1 MLEGTFGCD
10 PEYGSIPSKIA
21 ALARKHSELKVKD
34 VEMMARLV
42 FETMAAALTDGYSIE
57 LRGFGSFRLREYAP
71 RQARNPGTG
80 EQVDIGPRRGVLF
93 RAGRE
98 MKEHLNDR

>member
-1 MLEGTFGCD
+1 MVKREL
-10 PEYGSIPSKIA
+10 IA
-21 ALARKHSELKVKD
+21 ALARGHKEFKAQD
-34 VEMMARLV
+34 VDLMVRLV
-42 FETMAAALTDGYSIE
+42 FETMAGALARGEEIE

-80 EQVDIGPRRGVLF
+80 QKVELGRRKGVLF

-98 MKEHLNDR
+98 MRDRLNT

>member
-1 MLEGTFGCD
+1 MLKREL
-10 PEYGSIPSKIA
+10 IA

-34 VEMMARLV
+34 VDLMARLV
-42 FETMAAALTDGYSIE
+42 FETMADALVKGEDIE

-80 EQVDIGPRRGVLF
+80 ERVDIGSRRGILF

-98 MKEHLNDR
+98 MKVNLNDR